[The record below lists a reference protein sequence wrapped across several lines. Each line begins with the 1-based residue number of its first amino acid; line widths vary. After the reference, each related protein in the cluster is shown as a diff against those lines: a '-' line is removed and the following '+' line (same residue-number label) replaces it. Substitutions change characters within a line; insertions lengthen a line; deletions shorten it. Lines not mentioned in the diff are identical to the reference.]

1 MLALYILGGLIAL
14 FCLLLSSPI
23 FLQLRYEEGVLHLIL
38 KVWGTPFT
46 LLPSPP
52 KEKIVKKDT
61 VSDNKK
67 QKNRLLVEL
76 ETTFKQDG
84 VGAVVHWMGQ
94 LAGMLSRAI
103 GRLLK
108 AVTVKHLK
116 LHMRVSG
123 EDAAAVA
130 TNYGTVCGT
139 FYPAYGAL
147 CAVVKVKKQDICI
160 DPDFLEQGSGVLLD
174 MICRICLWR
183 VLGAAIAFF
192 WDLIRLYFSTDTVKT
207 ERTIQNGRK

>member
-1 MLALYILGGLIAL
+1 MLALYIFGGLIGL

-23 FLQLRYEEGVLHLIL
+23 SLHLRYEEDVLHLVL
-38 KVWGTPFT
+38 KVWGTSFT
-46 LLPSPP
+46 LLPSTS
-52 KEKIVKKDT
+52 KSKTAKKDT
-61 VSDNKK
+61 ASQQKK
-67 QKNRLLVEL
+67 QKNRLLTEL

-84 VGAVVHWMGQ
+84 IGAVLHWMGQ
-94 LAGMLSRAI
+94 LAGMLSRAV

-130 TNYGTVCGT
+130 TNYGMVCST

-147 CAVVKVKKQDICI
+147 CAVVKVKKQDLCI

-174 MICRICLWR
+174 MTCRICLWR
-183 VLGAAIAFF
+183 VLGATIAFL